1 MQQNNNNNINNKHHT
16 KLNFA
21 AQEILIEWISMY
33 TFKTECDQAL
43 ILTYVRR
50 TNLSQ
55 TVLSK
60 MLKRYS

>member
-1 MQQNNNNNINNKHHT
+1 MQQNNNNNINNKHYT

-21 AQEILIEWISMY
+21 AQEILNEWISSLLKQNVTY
-33 TFKTECDQAL
+33 AL

-55 TVLSK
+55 KVLSK
-60 MLKRYS
+60 KLKRYS